1 MRSRLIR
8 RAAAAIGVITLA
20 TAGLTMAG
28 QAATARPVQRVHLL
42 RTVAPVRTL
51 ARASAASARAAARAA
66 QAQAAALPSGGES
79 SLDAELYRKHNA
91 NEADLEG
98 GDAVHE
104 GEVAAPNATSHSG
117 TSGSKGTSWEGSNH
131 FDSRYSGGGNQFSG
145 EPPDQ
150 GLCASNTREFEI
162 VNQVVQVY
170 TRTGTPLLQGTSGAP
185 GFTGPVGTP

>member
-28 QAATARPVQRVHLL
+28 QAATAKPVQRVHLL

-51 ARASAASARAAARAA
+51 ARVRHRRGPQPALRCRRPRA
-66 QAQAAALPSGGES
+66 GGRR

-104 GEVAAPNATSHSG
+104 GEVARTERHVASG
-117 TSGSKGTSWEGSNH
+117 ASGSKGTSWEGSNH

-150 GLCASNTREFEI
+150 GLCASNSREFEI
-162 VNQVVQVY
+162 VNQVMQVY
-170 TRTGTPLLQGTSGAP
+170 TRNGTPLLQGTSGAP
-185 GFTGPVGTP
+185 GSPGRSGSP